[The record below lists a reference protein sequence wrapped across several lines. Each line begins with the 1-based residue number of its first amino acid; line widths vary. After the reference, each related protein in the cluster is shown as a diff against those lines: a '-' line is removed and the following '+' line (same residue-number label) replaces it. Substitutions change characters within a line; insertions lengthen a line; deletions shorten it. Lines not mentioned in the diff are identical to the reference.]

1 MEQNIDNKLEF
12 KDRIFSF
19 YKKNKLKIYLF
30 SIILIIIFISVF
42 FIKIN
47 EEKRNSLISEK
58 YIQAGLHLSAQKK
71 NKAKDLYVEIILSK
85 NKFYSILSLNT
96 ILEKNLINDESLI
109 LKYFEI
115 VEEIQNSEEQ
125 RDLIIF
131 KKALFLLKNSNSIKG
146 NELLEEI
153 STRNPKLKLLIK
165 EILSR

>member
-30 SIILIIIFISVF
+30 IIILIIIFISVF

-58 YIQAGLHLSAQKK
+58 YIQAGLYLASDK
-71 NKAKDLYVEIILSK
+71 NEQAKNLYEEIILSK

-96 ILEKNLINDESLI
+96 ILEKELVSDKNKI
-109 LKYFEI
+109 LNFFKI
-115 VEEIQNSEEQ
+115 VEKVNISQNQ
-125 RDLIIF
+125 KDLIIF
-131 KKALFLLKNSNSIKG
+131 KKALFLIKTGSIQAGKTILQNLIEKDSELKF
-146 NELLEEI
+146 LAEEI
-153 STRNPKLKLLIK
+153 ISN
-165 EILSR
+165 

>member
-1 MEQNIDNKLEF
+1 MEQNHNNKIEI
-12 KDRIFSF
+12 KDKLFFF
-19 YKKNKLKIYLF
+19 YKKNKIKIYF
-30 SIILIIIFISVF
+30 FIIAIVILIISSIFIETNN
-42 FIKIN
+42 IKKN
-47 EEKRNSLISEK
+47 NLISEK

-131 KKALFLLKNSNSIKG
+131 KKALYLLKNSNSIKG
-146 NELLEEI
+146 NELLEDI